1 MEKTIRE
8 LFYGNIY
15 PCEKCGT
22 KNSEIKDLTGKLSE
36 YRESLCRELTDKQ
49 KEALEKYDD
58 LLGEISSL
66 FNEEF
71 FVEGF
76 MLGAKIIKEALEQN
90 KNPLGIERYS

>member
-49 KEALEKYDD
+49 KEALEKYDVY
-58 LLGEISSL
+58 LVKFPL
-66 FNEEF
+66 FLMRSF
-71 FVEGF
+71 
-76 MLGAKIIKEALEQN
+76 L
-90 KNPLGIERYS
+90 